1 MALICASS
9 MCSLIFA
16 KDIEYSRHVNRRGRN
31 NLRQRQLDE
40 VCSCTYLKV
49 PTCANLKSNL
59 IFNRVQSAKEAAAK
73 EAAKEVAALERVR
86 GVKVQR
92 VQEKAAKAQRVQ
104 EKEVKVLKAQRV
116 QEKERVKVDQ
126 AVVGKA
132 KVDQAAVKERVALKM
147 YQRLRLSVYLISQ

>member
-1 MALICASS
+1 MYI
-9 MCSLIFA
+9 
-16 KDIEYSRHVNRRGRN
+16 
-31 NLRQRQLDE
+31 
-40 VCSCTYLKV
+40 LKV
-49 PTCANLKSNL
+49 PTFANLKSNL
-59 IFNRVQSAKEAAAK
+59 IFNRVQS
-73 EAAKEVAALERVR
+73 AKEVAALERVR

-116 QEKERVKVDQ
+116 QEKERVKADQ

-147 YQRLRLSVYLISQ
+147 YQRLRLSVYLTSL